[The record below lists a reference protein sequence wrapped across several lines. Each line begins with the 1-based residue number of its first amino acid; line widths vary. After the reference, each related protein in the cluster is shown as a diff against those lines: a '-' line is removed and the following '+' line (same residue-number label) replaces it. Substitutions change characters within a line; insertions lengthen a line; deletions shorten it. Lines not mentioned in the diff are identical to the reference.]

1 MNVSVYIFT
10 VKKTLIKNFHDNLKL
25 ENTEYENT
33 VKMPLEHLLLN
44 NN

>member
-1 MNVSVYIFT
+1 MKVSVCIFT
-10 VKKTLIKNFHDNLKL
+10 VKTLIKNFHDNLKL

-33 VKMPLEHLLLN
+33 VKMPLENLLLN